1 MSAPTSG
8 PSEGGVAFITPS
20 GWGNLGDAAIV
31 DSLVHAVR
39 RRRPGAPIVGYT
51 LHHLD
56 TTTRHGVT
64 AHPVIAFSLPYYPAL
79 PEGSDAGYELPA
91 YDGSQ
96 APVPVMPLPPT
107 GIRGRLRSVLRA
119 RMWTVRAVGLAAGAA
134 RVRAERPTGAQ
145 RREEL
150 AGFDTVAVA
159 GGGQLDALFG
169 GVWGQPF
176 VLWRWARLARSVHA
190 RFVVLSVGTGTL
202 DRLERAVTVAAL
214 RRADYRSY
222 RDEGSRS
229 LLAAPELTHDDPIVP
244 DLAYALPLD
253 PLPLP
258 ADGPIVVGVSPMN
271 YQHPDFYPAARAHR
285 FEEHIDGMLRICE
298 LILDQGH
305 HVELFTTDA
314 SDDVALAA
322 LADRLR
328 RTVPERGD
336 QWSIAG
342 ARTVDDLMHLYGRVH
357 AVVASRLHGA
367 LLAHVAHRPVLALAH
382 ERKVRALM
390 TDVGHVR
397 FCFDLGQV
405 DPVELDRRL
414 AELIEDRT
422 VLAAEV
428 ALTSDRL
435 RDRVERQYDVV
446 FGPASA

>member
-1 MSAPTSG
+1 MTIRTDG
-8 PSEGGVAFITPS
+8 PGDRGVAFITPS

-51 LHHLD
+51 LHHVD
-56 TTTRHGVT
+56 TATRHGVT
-64 AHPVIAFSLPYYPAL
+64 AHPLTAFSLPYYPAL
-79 PEGSDAGYELPA
+79 PEGSDPDYELPT

-96 APVPVMPLPPT
+96 APAAVMTSPPA
-107 GIRGRLRSVLRA
+107 GIRSRIRSSLRG
-119 RMWTVRAVGLAAGAA
+119 RMWTVRAVGIAAGAA
-134 RVRAERPTGAQ
+134 RVRAERSTGA
-145 RREEL
+145 RRRAEL
-150 AGFDTVAVA
+150 AGFDTIAVA

-176 VLWRWARLARSVHA
+176 VLWRWARVARSIDA

-202 DRLERAVTVAAL
+202 DRLERAVTVGAL

-229 LLAAPELTHDDPIVP
+229 LLATPELTHDDPIVP

-285 FEEHIDGMLRICE
+285 FDEHIEGMRRICE
-298 LILDQGH
+298 LILEQGH

-322 LADRLR
+322 LADRLH
-328 RTVPERGD
+328 RTVTARGD

-342 ARTVDDLMHLYGRVH
+342 ARTVDDLMQLYGRVH

-390 TDVGHVR
+390 TDAGHAR

-414 AELIEDRT
+414 AELIDDRT
-422 VLAAEV
+422 TLAAEV
-428 ALTSDRL
+428 AATSTRL
-435 RDRVERQYDVV
+435 RDRVEQQYDAV
-446 FGPASA
+446 FGPATT